1 VSPLH
6 KHTPEIT
13 PDERA
18 NLLDE
23 ARQLGKTWEP
33 LGRECDVENRF
44 PTETVE
50 AYKQSSITAMSVPKK
65 WGGLGADMLTASL
78 VGRELAKGDPSIA
91 LAYNMHQAMVG
102 IFRNTPALAEDVR
115 ESLMRSV
122 AEDRTILCGP
132 FSEARAGLSGLADT
146 VAVPDPAGG
155 WRISGKKNWSTLVEG
170 ADLIALNATVTDP
183 DGTIPEDFREH
194 ARRETCFVIPKTSDG
209 LTIKHTWDT
218 MGMRATGSHTIVMDG
233 VPAAPGTYGGN
244 FRQGLIGEAEWAAML
259 FAGVYLGL
267 ADKAFEETTEILK
280 AKHLG
285 ATATGQDTDVKQL
298 GYVQFELGKMRT
310 ELECAERVLEATGQI
325 AIDGRYE
332 EWPESARKAKW
343 DVVKVIATETAM
355 SVTDRAFRRVGGAAF
370 RRGHMLERLF
380 RDGRAGYLHSFTPNQ
395 LYDFLGRYE
404 LGLVG

>member
-1 VSPLH
+1 MH

-44 PTETVE
+44 PTETVD

-115 ESLMRSV
+115 ETLMRSV
-122 AEDRTILCGP
+122 AEDRAILCGP

-146 VAVPDPAGG
+146 VAVPDPSGG

-170 ADLIALNATVTDP
+170 ADLIALNATITDP

-194 ARRETCFVIPKTSDG
+194 ARRETCFVIPKISDG
-209 LTIKHTWDT
+209 LTIDHTWDT
-218 MGMRATGSHTIVMDG
+218 MGMRATGSHTIVLDG
-233 VPAAPGTYGGN
+233 VHVTPEMDAGN
-244 FRQGLIGEAEWAAML
+244 FRQGLVGEAEWAAML
-259 FAGVYLGL
+259 FGGVYLGL
-267 ADKAFEETTEILK
+267 ADKAYAAARDILMQ
-280 AKHLG
+280 KHLG
-285 ATATGQDTDVKQL
+285 ATLGAQDTDVKQV
-298 GYVQFELGKMRT
+298 GYVQYLLGKMRS
-310 ELECAERVLEATGQI
+310 EIEIAERVLEATGQI

-332 EWPESARKAKW
+332 EWPVTVRKAKW
-343 DVVKVIATETAM
+343 DLVKVVCTEAGM
-355 SVTDRAFRRVGGAAF
+355 SITDEAFRLVGGSSF
-370 RRGHMLERLF
+370 RRGHVIERLY
-380 RDGRAGYLHSFTPNQ
+380 RDARAGYLHSFTTNQ
-395 LYDFLGRYE
+395 LYDFWGRFE
-404 LGLVG
+404 LGLMG